1 MLWRDMDQ
9 RSAQAG
15 EVEAVCVR
23 FGGQGCALS
32 RDV

>member
-1 MLWRDMDQ
+1 MLWRDIDQ
-9 RSAQAG
+9 HSAQAG

-23 FGGQGCALS
+23 LGGQGSAPS